1 MPTQIETLRSDPSRV
16 PALFVFHLESTAPV
30 SSQVLYTREVAMKK
44 PARLNSAEKVHQMC
58 QELSRAL
65 CHTGER
71 ATRLRDEPDI
81 QPRVQHPWPRCV
93 EAIWHPRHPLF
104 GDGGDDDDDAI
115 MEEP

>member
-30 SSQVLYTREVAMKK
+30 SSQVLYKAELAMKK
-44 PARLNSAEKVHQMC
+44 PGRLNSAEKVHQMC

-65 CHTGER
+65 CHTRGR
-71 ATRLRDEPDI
+71 VTRLRDEPDI
-81 QPRVQHPWPRCV
+81 QSSIPGHV

-104 GDGGDDDDDAI
+104 GDGDDDDAI
-115 MEEP
+115 MEEPWNGVGA